1 MYRVLIVDDEPIF
14 RIGLRSIVNWE
25 NYGFYVQDDAK
36 NGLEALKIVEEDHPD
51 LIFLDIKM
59 PVMSGIDFLNAM
71 KGNLGSTIVIVLS
84 CFNEYDYVRESM
96 KLGAYD
102 YLFKPVI
109 KPSDIEKILPEISEK
124 LKENGADVHN
134 IVESNKAL
142 KEELARITISDE
154 RNIKLAL
161 SFPRLDDDFYRV
173 LCCGLI
179 KRDDMDE
186 DKFMHI
192 RNSSSY
198 FIQSFLSEFGIL
210 TFSSD
215 MLEYYILFASE
226 EPMYSNFDQKIGDL
240 FIQLSQFTELNVWIG
255 YSGIYKGSQYL
266 WQAVHC
272 AKYNEKCCY
281 FLDGYERKTISH
293 GISCDDN
300 HYDYAKL
307 YSSERQNAIHCFTV
321 NDMPALSKILDII
334 SADIRMNKYYS
345 VDDYRHFITTLVVDS
360 LRSNKYQPL
369 LEKYLEKDITFISK
383 LYYLHSMKETIAR
396 VMDIFSSM
404 TIEREQEGLSDAS
417 KIINDVIHYI
427 NLHYAEKISLSNIEE
442 KYSIS
447 ASYFCK
453 LFKSASGLSFV
464 NYLNQVRVEK
474 ATQLL
479 VSTNKKI
486 SDVAKECGFSDYPY
500 FCKTYRKFTGYSPN
514 EIRRNN
520 VIN

>member
-1 MYRVLIVDDEPIF
+1 MYSVLIVDDEPIF
-14 RIGLRSIVNWE
+14 RLGLRSIVNWE
-25 NYGFYVQDDAK
+25 KYGFSVQGDAK

-124 LKENGADVHN
+124 LKENGADAYN
-134 IVESNKAL
+134 IVENNKKV
-142 KEELARITISDE
+142 KEELSRMAESDDGSRELIS
-154 RNIKLAL
+154 
-161 SFPRLDDDFYRV
+161 SFPRLNNDFYKV

-179 KRDDMDE
+179 KRDDMGE

-210 TFSSD
+210 AFQADT
-215 MLEYYILFASE
+215 LEYYILFASE
-226 EPMYSNFDQKIGDL
+226 EPMYSDFDQKVGEL

-255 YSGIYKGSQYL
+255 YSGIYKGDQNI
-266 WQAVHC
+266 WRAIHC

-281 FLDGYERKTISH
+281 FLDGYERKTISY
-293 GISCDDN
+293 GISCDNN

-307 YSSERQNAIHCFTV
+307 YSSERQKAIHCFTV
-321 NDMPALSKILDII
+321 NDMPALSRILDII

-345 VDDYRHFITTLVVDS
+345 VDDYRHFITTLVIDS
-360 LRSNKYQPL
+360 LRSNKYEPL

-383 LYYLHSMKETIAR
+383 LYYLNSMKETIAR

-404 TIEREQEGLSDAS
+404 AVEREKENLSDAS
-417 KIINDVIHYI
+417 KTINDVIHYI
-427 NLHYAEKISLSNIEE
+427 NLHYAEKISLSDIEE
-442 KYSIS
+442 RYSIS

-453 LFKSASGLSFV
+453 LFKNVSGLSFI
-464 NYLNQVRVEK
+464 NYLNQIRVEK

-479 VSTNKKI
+479 VSTDKKI
-486 SDVAKECGFSDYPY
+486 SAVAKECGFSDYPY

-520 VIN
+520 VIT